1 MNRLRSVDSEA
12 AALVEAELK
21 RQNTTLELIASENFV
36 YEAILE
42 AQGSI
47 MTNKY
52 AEGYPGKRYHGGCEQ
67 IDLMEDLARQRACQL
82 FKADHANVQPH
93 SGVNAN
99 LAAYMALIQPGDT
112 ILGMFLQH
120 GGHLSHGSKVSITGS
135 FYRSFFYGVN
145 PDTELIDYD
154 EVRSKALEHKPRL
167 IIAGG
172 SAYSRTIDFSIFRE
186 IADEAG
192 ALFLVD
198 MAHIAGLIAA
208 GVHPS
213 PVEYADIVTSTTTK
227 TMRGARGGFILCGK
241 ARADAVDR
249 AVFPGTQGGPILQ
262 NVLAKAVTFKM
273 AMQPAFRQYQEQVVK
288 NADLLARS
296 LRDRGLRIVTGG
308 TDNHLL
314 LVDLQPANLTGH
326 QGEMILEELGITVNK
341 NMIPF
346 DPRPP
351 AVTSGIRMGTAAIT
365 SRGMKEDEIT
375 EIASIIAAAL
385 GEGEN
390 LDPAPYRQRVMELCR
405 QFPLYLDPLE
415 FAAL

>member
-82 FKADHANVQPH
+82 FKTDHANVQPH

-154 EVRSKALEHKPRL
+154 DVRSKALEHKPRL

-241 ARADAVDR
+241 DRADAVDR

-326 QGEMILEELGITVNK
+326 QGEIILEELGITVNK

-365 SRGMKEDEIT
+365 SRGMKEDEVS
-375 EIASIIAAAL
+375 EIASIIATAL

>member
-52 AEGYPGKRYHGGCEQ
+52 AEGYPGKRYHGGCEH

-227 TMRGARGGFILCGK
+227 TMRGARGGFILCGRD
-241 ARADAVDR
+241 RADAVDR

-288 NADLLARS
+288 NADLLAQS

-326 QGEMILEELGITVNK
+326 QGEIILEELGITVNK